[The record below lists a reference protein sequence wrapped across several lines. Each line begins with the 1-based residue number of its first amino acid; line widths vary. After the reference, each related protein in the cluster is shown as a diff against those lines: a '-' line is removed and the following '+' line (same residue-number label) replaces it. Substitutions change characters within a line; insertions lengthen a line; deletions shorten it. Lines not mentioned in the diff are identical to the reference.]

1 MRDGVV
7 TEGCWVEFALT
18 EDDLVAFASL
28 PFARTPLLRLSVD
41 FYRILVFVGTVAILL
56 VAYAIFGD
64 GRWWYDP
71 QFRGSVIGY
80 GFLAMVALVF
90 LDRPLGVMLL
100 RRRIRSGRY
109 ADFMRHRRGGQF
121 AFGRR
126 GGHDTLVEPRQ
137 GGRDRGRRASRRG
150 GVGARR
156 AAPGSRRPSRV
167 RVVRTN
173 GTDPAPRG
181 DKLITGTSSG
191 EGSDPG

>member
-7 TEGCWVEFALT
+7 TEGCSVEFALT

-28 PFARTPLLRLSVD
+28 PFGRTPLLRLSVD

-109 ADFMRHRRGGQF
+109 ADFMRHRRVDVSLAGVSSLSTGEEVTIPWSSLSRVGVTE
-121 AFGRR
+121 AGAL
-126 GGHDTLVEPRQ
+126 LVGEELVLAVP
-137 GGRDRGRRASRRG
+137 RRAFADQAAFVFFVRT
-150 GVGARR
+150 AQTQHR
-156 AAPGSRRPSRV
+156 AA
-167 RVVRTN
+167 
-173 GTDPAPRG
+173 
-181 DKLITGTSSG
+181 TS
-191 EGSDPG
+191 

>member
-7 TEGCWVEFALT
+7 TEGCSVEFALT

-100 RRRIRSGRY
+100 RRRIRSGCY
-109 ADFMRHRRGGQF
+109 ADFMRHRRVDVSLAGVSSLSTGEEVTIPWSSL
-121 AFGRR
+121 ARVGVTEA
-126 GGHDTLVEPRQ
+126 GALLVGEELVLAVP
-137 GGRDRGRRASRRG
+137 RRAFADQAAFVFFVRT
-150 GVGARR
+150 AQTQHR
-156 AAPGSRRPSRV
+156 AA
-167 RVVRTN
+167 
-173 GTDPAPRG
+173 
-181 DKLITGTSSG
+181 TS
-191 EGSDPG
+191 